1 MKNKR
6 IILITGASSG
16 IGLAIGQHL
25 TTLGHTVIGSSRT
38 PEKYPNHPF
47 DLVALDVLNTVAI
60 QKVIQDIR
68 NKYGGVDVLINNA
81 GMGMAGPLAEMEMDP
96 INKLLDVNLK
106 GPILLIQQLIPHMVK
121 QKYGRIINIASIA
134 GNNGLPFRSVY
145 AASKAALMRVT
156 ESLRL
161 ELRHTPIQC
170 TVLSPGSINTPIA
183 THRYY
188 APLKENSL
196 YYTQFKNAL
205 SDMDNHVAK
214 GLHPDTV
221 ALKVAKLIETKIL
234 KPHYT
239 VGPWLEKFS
248 AVLKFF
254 LPQRMYENLIASFY
268 NLN

>member
-25 TTLGHTVIGSSRT
+25 TTLGHIVVGSSRT

-47 DLVALDVLNTVAI
+47 DLVALDVLNTASI
-60 QKVIQDIR
+60 QNVIQDIQ
-68 NKYGGVDVLINNA
+68 NKYGRIDVLINNA

-106 GPILLIQQLIPHMVK
+106 GPILLIQQLIPYMVE

-134 GNNGLPFRSVY
+134 GNNGLPFRSIY

-205 SDMDNHVAK
+205 SDMDSHVTK
-214 GLHPDTV
+214 GLSPSTV
-221 ALKVAKLIETKIL
+221 AYTVAKLIKVNNL

-239 VGPWLEKFS
+239 VGPWLEKCS